1 MLVIQHLRTQSPVE
15 RPGLSG
21 GESLVLGD
29 RTHVLEVIP
38 SVWRKADFTQAATI
52 DLRFQDE
59 IDKVKRKPFQA
70 KGTARTRQTGQFA

>member
-1 MLVIQHLRTQSPVE
+1 MCWKL
-15 RPGLSG
+15 
-21 GESLVLGD
+21 
-29 RTHVLEVIP
+29 IP
-38 SVWRKADFTQAATI
+38 SVWRTADFTQAATI

>member
-1 MLVIQHLRTQSPVE
+1 MLVIQRLRTQSPVE

-59 IDKVKRKPFQA
+59 IDKAKRKPFQA
-70 KGTARTRQTGQFA
+70 KGTARTRQKGQFA